1 MMKSISIFGREPAAF
16 LGLLTAVVAVLVGAH
31 VPGLTPVQGAAVV
44 ALAGTALLA
53 YTTRPLGPAV
63 LTAVVVAG
71 VALLGTYGVH
81 ASEGLVQGLIALT
94 VAVSALFGVR
104 DQVTPQDTHLLSH
117 S

>member
-1 MMKSISIFGREPAAF
+1 MKSISIFGREPAAW
-16 LGLLTAVVAVLVGAH
+16 LGVLTAVVAVLVGAH
-31 VPGLTPVQGAAVV
+31 VPHLTAVQGAAGI
-44 ALAGTALLA
+44 ALVGAALMA
-53 YTTRPLGPAV
+53 YTTRPVGPAV

-94 VAVSALFGVR
+94 VAVSAFFGVR
-104 DQVTPQDTHLLSH
+104 DQVSPQDTQVLSH